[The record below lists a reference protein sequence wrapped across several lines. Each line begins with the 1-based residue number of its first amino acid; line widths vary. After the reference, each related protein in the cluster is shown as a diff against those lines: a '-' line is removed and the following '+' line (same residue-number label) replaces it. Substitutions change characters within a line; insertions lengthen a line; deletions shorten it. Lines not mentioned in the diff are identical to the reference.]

1 MSSVI
6 HAGLIVVSTTIA
18 IRCGKKCAMLLIHNT
33 KALFEESWN
42 SRRQE
47 AVKYLAFVIVALW
60 ITAAFF
66 KHFKHS
72 FIMCSTFLRLLD
84 MTQFNELPS
93 INQGFIGKLVVE
105 DFFSELSISSLVSF
119 IIQT

>member
-1 MSSVI
+1 
-6 HAGLIVVSTTIA
+6 
-18 IRCGKKCAMLLIHNT
+18 
-33 KALFEESWN
+33 
-42 SRRQE
+42 
-47 AVKYLAFVIVALW
+47 
-60 ITAAFF
+60 
-66 KHFKHS
+66 
-72 FIMCSTFLRLLD
+72 